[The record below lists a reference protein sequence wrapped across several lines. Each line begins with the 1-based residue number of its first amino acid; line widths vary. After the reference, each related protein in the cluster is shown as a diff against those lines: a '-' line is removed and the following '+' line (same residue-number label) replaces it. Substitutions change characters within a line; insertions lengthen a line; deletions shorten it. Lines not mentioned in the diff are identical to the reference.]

1 MNLAAIEY
9 GAEGWKDFQN
19 NDVNRCKTGY
29 LTDVFPKTGLVLDD
43 APMRLVGE
51 GLVWCSETI
60 VVGPS
65 SVGFPHGRKR
75 EKEVL
80 VSPLC

>member
-1 MNLAAIEY
+1 MKLAAIEY

-43 APMRLVGE
+43 VPMASCWGGAR
-51 GLVWCSETI
+51 
-60 VVGPS
+60 VVFGD
-65 SVGFPHGRKR
+65 HCR
-75 EKEVL
+75 
-80 VSPLC
+80 